1 MTKSSLDQPIRLDL
15 NNPVF
20 QRQLFKLDQNEQR
33 SILNTLRK
41 LTAMTWPQIYSDNG
55 LKWEL
60 ILSQK
65 GPGDNKIYSFRISKG
80 FGGVAYRE
88 GLWLRLLS
96 LPLCCI
102 NNMANVR

>member
-1 MTKSSLDQPIRLDL
+1 MMDRRPQQQIRLDL

-20 QRQLFKLDQNEQR
+20 QRQLFNLPKNDQR

-41 LTAMTWPQIYSDNG
+41 LAEMTWQQVYSDNG

-65 GPGDNKIYSFRISKG
+65 GPGDNKLYSFRISRG
-80 FGGVAYRE
+80 FRGVAYRD

-96 LPLCCI
+96 LHPDHDS
-102 NNMANVR
+102 AYR